1 MIESAYIHIPF
12 CHHICHY
19 CDFNKFFF
27 EGQPVDEYLASLKK
41 EMTLAMDKYPAERLK
56 TIFVGGGTPTALNE
70 KQLETL
76 CRNIREV
83 LPFDQGEFTFEANP
97 GDLSIEKLKILKEY
111 GVNRLSYGVQS
122 FNDELLKRIGRSHK
136 AEDVYASIANAEK
149 AGFDNISIDLIYS
162 LPGQTLA
169 DFKETVEEAL
179 RFGLPHYSGYS
190 LIVEPKT
197 VFYNLMRKGKLL
209 LPTEETE
216 AEMYGLLMEKM
227 EVSGLKQYEISNFA
241 KPGFESRHNLVYW
254 NNEQYFG
261 FGAGAHS
268 YTKDSRNSNYGPLKK
283 YMLPLEEDQLP
294 FMEQH
299 KVTIAEKMEEEMFLG
314 LRKTEGVSIELF
326 EQKFGESMM
335 DIFNAPIIEMS
346 ERQLVEID
354 NGHLKLTRE
363 GKFLG
368 NEVFQSFLGVIQS

>member
-41 EMTLAMDKYPAERLK
+41 EMTLALDISPAERLK

-70 KQLETL
+70 KQLEIL
-76 CRNIREV
+76 CSHIREV
-83 LPFDQGEFTFEANP
+83 LPFEEGEFTFEANP
-97 GDLSIEKLKILKEY
+97 GDLSIEKLKILKEN

-136 AEDVYASIANAEK
+136 AEDVYTSIANAEK
-149 AGFDNISIDLIYS
+149 TGFDNISIDLIYS
-162 LPGQTLA
+162 LPGQTIA
-169 DFKETVEEAL
+169 DFTETLEEAL

-197 VFYNLMRKGKLL
+197 VFYNLMRKGKLK
-209 LPTEETE
+209 LPTEEAE

-227 EVSGLKQYEISNFA
+227 EAYGLKQYEISNFA
-241 KPGFESRHNLVYW
+241 KQGFESRHNLVYW

-268 YTKDSRNSNYGPLKK
+268 YTDGSRNSNYGPLKK
-283 YMLPLEEDQLP
+283 YMLPLEENQLP
-294 FMEQH
+294 FMDQH
-299 KVTIAEKMEEEMFLG
+299 KVTLAEKMEEEMFLG
-314 LRKTEGVSIELF
+314 LRKTEGVSIDLF
-326 EQKFGESMM
+326 KQKFDVSMM
-335 DIFNAPIIEMS
+335 DIFNGPIKEMA
-346 ERQLVEID
+346 ERKLVEID
-354 NGHLKLTRE
+354 NGHLKLTRD